1 MPRTV
6 RGDRRGTRS
15 GRERKK
21 ETEGSLSNPRNR
33 TGTKKKIEQDLPGP
47 VEWAPLIAADRLNK
61 LSAILFPPS
70 IPRLGAAHNRSLI
83 LFPPAERETI
93 LDRNQT
99 GLRSNYLCQPVTFPL
114 SAGLLPGPIY
124 PGGPISLPPV
134 TGHRFDD
141 YLATSAWPAPGRT
154 FIRTRRIDAGTRSAP
169 QILSIRRCLN
179 FLGASLPS
187 IFACFIA
194 TPVFAEVTLAR
205 GTAYRL

>member
-1 MPRTV
+1 MATGEERAEK
-6 RGDRRGTRS
+6 
-15 GRERKK
+15 ERKK
-21 ETEGSLSNPRNR
+21 ETKGWDRYRIL
-33 TGTKKKIEQDLPGP
+33 GIEPGRKRKSSRISRGP
-47 VEWAPLIAADRLNK
+47 LNGPPLIAADRLNK
-61 LSAILFPPS
+61 LSAILSPPS

-114 SAGLLPGPIY
+114 SAELLPGPIY
-124 PGGPISLPPV
+124 PGGPISLPLV

-141 YLATSAWPAPGRT
+141 YLAHFRLAGPRPHFYPG
-154 FIRTRRIDAGTRSAP
+154 TRRIDAGTRSAP

-205 GTAYRL
+205 GTAYWL